1 MDPLAEKYYNVSTY
15 TFTGNYGFNVREVN
29 GGLFIFVNGF
39 DPLEYGI
46 HLTKYP
52 LSFINFL
59 AGDLTYIPKREF
71 KNSDS
76 YGWGKIDDLYKEKYK
91 DKEDENSLYID
102 GSMGVSYSASVR
114 YNIGIKSG
122 MELIKKI
129 RSGEYKLEED
139 ETIKIIG
146 YSMGGAYAAG
156 MAYALMQDPEY
167 AHLLQF
173 VDYLA
178 PYQPKGFSHPN
189 GVLGRQ
195 FVSSRDWIASN
206 FKIENVTLK
215 DGNFGIIGHC
225 FEDGLYDFL
234 LDYLNSGGKITV
246 IQ

>member
-1 MDPLAEKYYNVSTY
+1 
-15 TFTGNYGFNVREVN
+15 
-29 GGLFIFVNGF
+29 
-39 DPLEYGI
+39 
-46 HLTKYP
+46 
-52 LSFINFL
+52 
-59 AGDLTYIPKREF
+59 
-71 KNSDS
+71 
-76 YGWGKIDDLYKEKYK
+76 
-91 DKEDENSLYID
+91 
-102 GSMGVSYSASVR
+102 
-114 YNIGIKSG
+114 

-215 DGNFGIIGHC
+215 DGNFGIIGH
-225 FEDGLYDFL
+225 FLNDDFHDFL
-234 LDYLNSGGKITV
+234 LDCFNNGVPITV
-246 IQ
+246 VQ

>member
-1 MDPLAEKYYNVSTY
+1 MSPYEWK
-15 TFTGNYGFNVREVN
+15 G
-29 GGLFIFVNGF
+29 
-39 DPLEYGI
+39 
-46 HLTKYP
+46 
-52 LSFINFL
+52 
-59 AGDLTYIPKREF
+59 
-71 KNSDS
+71 
-76 YGWGKIDDLYKEKYK
+76 IDDLYKETYN
-91 DKEDENSLYID
+91 DENSLYID
-102 GSMGVSYSASVR
+102 GSMGVCYSASVR
-114 YNIGIKSG
+114 YNRGIESG
-122 MELIKKI
+122 AELLQKL
-129 RSGEYKLEED
+129 RSGEYELTEG
-139 ETIKIIG
+139 ETIKIVG

-178 PYQPKGFSHPN
+178 PNQPKGFSHPN

-215 DGNFGIIGHC
+215 DGNFGIIGHF

>member
-1 MDPLAEKYYNVSTY
+1 
-15 TFTGNYGFNVREVN
+15 
-29 GGLFIFVNGF
+29 
-39 DPLEYGI
+39 
-46 HLTKYP
+46 
-52 LSFINFL
+52 
-59 AGDLTYIPKREF
+59 
-71 KNSDS
+71 
-76 YGWGKIDDLYKEKYK
+76 
-91 DKEDENSLYID
+91 
-102 GSMGVSYSASVR
+102 
-114 YNIGIKSG
+114 
-122 MELIKKI
+122 
-129 RSGEYKLEED
+129 
-139 ETIKIIG
+139 
-146 YSMGGAYAAG
+146 MGGAYAAG

-178 PYQPKGFSHPN
+178 PYQPKDFSHPN

-215 DGNFGIIGHC
+215 DGNFGITGHF